1 VPLVR
6 ATVLQTG
13 RPPVEGQFIADIA
26 VRVAMSFNTPFVRG
40 NDLLNSSR
48 TVSMPIGGGAL
59 IRESMQHHGRIE
71 VVRLGRFDL
80 EGPIAVFFQDEGGIV
95 ASSEFDGVVGGDILR
110 RFRVIFDYSRE
121 RLILE
126 PNPHFEEPFEHDMS
140 GALLA
145 ADGADKT
152 VKVMAVMPE
161 SPAAEAG
168 LREGDAIVTIGGKRT
183 PDLPLELVKEM
194 FRRPGETYKLE
205 VDRGGK
211 AIRTTI
217 VLRRLI

>member
-1 VPLVR
+1 
-6 ATVLQTG
+6 
-13 RPPVEGQFIADIA
+13 
-26 VRVAMSFNTPFVRG
+26 
-40 NDLLNSSR
+40 
-48 TVSMPIGGGAL
+48 
-59 IRESMQHHGRIE
+59 
-71 VVRLGRFDL
+71 
-80 EGPIAVFFQDEGGIV
+80 
-95 ASSEFDGVVGGDILR
+95 
-110 RFRVIFDYSRE
+110 VIFDYSRE

-168 LREGDAIVTIGGKRT
+168 LREGDAIVTIGGERT
-183 PDLPLELVKEM
+183 PDLSLELVKEM
-194 FRRPGETYKLE
+194 FRRPGETYELE